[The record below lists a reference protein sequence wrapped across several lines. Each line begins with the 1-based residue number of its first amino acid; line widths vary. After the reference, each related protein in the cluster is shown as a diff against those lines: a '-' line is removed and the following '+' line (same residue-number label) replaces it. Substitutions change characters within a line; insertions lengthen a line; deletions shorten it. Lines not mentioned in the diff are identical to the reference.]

1 MNIDSLLI
9 RFPSLSEWG
18 CIKNRPRKFEELA
31 ALMSDEMT
39 SVYSGGIMYEYS
51 KEDND
56 YGIVTI
62 DGDSVSKSKEYSL
75 FKSALAKNPTPTG
88 SGGAASS
95 SHAAKCP
102 PKDPNWNVDPS
113 LVPEMPSAANKYMK
127 KGAGD
132 GPGLGGDGSQNAA
145 DSGTATASVT
155 GGTASPTG
163 TSGSQ
168 ETESDSAAGSI
179 AHGPLDT
186 TPFVVSGLALL
197 FTMFGTLLL

>member
-1 MNIDSLLI
+1 M
-9 RFPSLSEWG
+9 FPSLSEWG
-18 CIKNRPRKFEELA
+18 CIKNRPRKFEELS
-31 ALMSDEMT
+31 ALMSSQMS

-62 DGDSVSKSKEYSL
+62 NGDSISKSDEYSL
-75 FKSALAKNPTPTG
+75 FKSALADNPTPTG

-102 PKDPNWNVDPS
+102 PKDSTWNVDPS
-113 LVPEMPSAANKYMK
+113 LIPEMPEAANKFMK
-127 KGAGD
+127 KGAGS

-155 GGTASPTG
+155 GGTASPTS
-163 TSGSQ
+163 TSGSAS
-168 ETESDSAAGSI
+168 ETESDSAAGSFS
-179 AHGPLDT
+179 HGPLDKA
-186 TPFVVSGLALL
+186 PFIVSGLTVA
-197 FTMFGTLLL
+197 FTLFGTLLL